1 MTQSEIVKSMIRN
14 SPWTQEDVGKK
25 MNPQLSQV
33 AFARMLNNGNMTVN
47 RLWEICEVLGYEIVV
62 RPMRQKGPM
71 YGITYKVDGE
81 SKADRAVKLNA
92 AKSKEK
98 KGE

>member
-1 MTQSEIVKSMIRN
+1 MKQSEIVKTLIRK
-14 SPWTQEDVGKK
+14 SPYTQEDVGKR

-62 RPMRQKGPM
+62 RPSKKQNQTPDS
-71 YGITYKVDGE
+71 TYRIDGE
-81 SKADRAVKLNA
+81 SKADRSAKINA
-92 AKSKEK
+92 K